1 MASLM
6 SFRVDNTLKEQ
17 FLEAAHLKEQTQSE
31 AVREALLS
39 YVKRVRNQQMRLA
52 AERIRANREDEDDAM
67 RFIAAVSV
75 PLHED

>member
-6 SFRVDNTLKEQ
+6 SFRIDDALKEQ
-17 FLEAAHLKEQTQSE
+17 FLKAAHLKEQSQSE

-39 YVKRVRNQQMRLA
+39 YVRRARNEQMKLA
-52 AERIRANREDEDDAM
+52 AERIRANREDEEDAM
-67 RFIAAVSV
+67 RFIAAASL